1 MIRSIAVAALFVS
14 LAMASA
20 VCAQDELV
28 GTWELV
34 IDPEE
39 EVEGRESLTLEADH
53 TFRIVVEAEFGPEF
67 LNGGFGGD
75 GDVGSFDIEDEEL
88 PDIPLLSGR
97 VQSDRR
103 HPRYLGGRGR
113 GTDASLRRN

>member
-75 GDVGSFDIEDEEL
+75 GDVGSFDIAECR
-88 PDIPLLSGR
+88 R
-97 VQSDRR
+97 VTESVVAESSWGQAKAA
-103 HPRYLGGRGR
+103 
-113 GTDASLRRN
+113 TLR